1 MSVAY
6 VRPVLYSFRRCPFA
20 MRARLAIDIAQVQ
33 CELREV
39 VLANKPAAML
49 QASPKGT
56 VPILIDPQAGVID
69 QSLDIMLHVLTQ
81 SGCAAYLPNPDPGH
95 FTNAWVRTCDGA
107 FKHHL
112 DRYKYASRYR
122 DMTEAEGVD
131 APRSEAHARRDEP
144 SRERD
149 HREQASE
156 FVALLERH
164 LHTHRHLAGHCE
176 GWADLAIAPFL
187 RQFRLADAQWFDA
200 QDWPNVHAWLDA
212 FTSSDRFVRVM
223 QKFAPW
229 QQDTEGVLFP

>member
-1 MSVAY
+1 
-6 VRPVLYSFRRCPFA
+6 

-39 VLANKPAAML
+39 VLANKPAAMI
-49 QASPKGT
+49 QASSKGT

-81 SGCAAYLPNPDPGH
+81 SKCASYLPHPDPGH
-95 FTNAWVRTCDGA
+95 PTHAWVRTCDGK

-112 DRYKYASRYR
+112 DRYKYASRY
-122 DMTEAEGVD
+122 TEVPVAGGVSAHRSATGALTVAEQARQEEVRQEKAGQD
-131 APRSEAHARRDEP
+131 ERSRALG
-144 SRERD
+144 
-149 HREQASE
+149 HRAQASE
-156 FVALLERH
+156 FVLMLEDH
-164 LHTHRHLAGHCE
+164 LRLHRYLSGNSE

-200 QDWPNVHAWLDA
+200 QDWPGVHAWLDA
-212 FTSSDRFVRVM
+212 FVSHDRFLRVM

-229 QQDTEGVLFP
+229 QEDAAVVLFP